1 MPNGLALERIAI
13 AIDQPNCRE
22 LPSHHGAK
30 GFQERRRR
38 VLERRRFRQ
47 GSAHGKLRSL
57 SYLGSFAFRNVA
69 NEGAERQRT
78 GEIVS
83 SMGNSRPVR

>member
-1 MPNGLALERIAI
+1 MV
-13 AIDQPNCRE
+13 Q
-22 LPSHHGAK
+22 K

-38 VLERRRFRQ
+38 VVERRRFRQ

-69 NEGAERQRT
+69 NEGAERQRVPRRT

-83 SMGNSRPVR
+83 SMEIHGRCDEPP